1 MLADIRFLNKF
12 KLMDYSL
19 LLITEVN
26 PFYTEQRKLTIAQKK
41 ERSSSNVAGA
51 SNEPDNPLALLSANN
66 PSVVPEVPENME
78 TEDDNM
84 SFQIPSK
91 VPARDEFASQKHL
104 KVDKNDMAEEFY
116 KNMNRQNTLA
126 NSKGANNS
134 MLGKQTSIR
143 SGFDS

>member
-1 MLADIRFLNKF
+1 
-12 KLMDYSL
+12 MDYSL

-116 KNMNRQNTLA
+116 KNMNRQIQAT
-126 NSKGANNS
+126 
-134 MLGKQTSIR
+134 
-143 SGFDS
+143 